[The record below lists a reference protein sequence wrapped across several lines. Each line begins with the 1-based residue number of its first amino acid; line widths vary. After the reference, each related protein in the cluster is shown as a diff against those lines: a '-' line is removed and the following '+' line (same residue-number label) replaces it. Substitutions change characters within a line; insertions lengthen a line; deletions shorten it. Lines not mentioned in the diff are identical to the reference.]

1 MKLVPVF
8 CSLLLHSELLKYEE
22 RMNDLYRCLYESIKG
37 TNKENRKMK
46 RPNNEIFSR
55 NYDFLTI
62 WKRTFIVRAF
72 ALKSRKIIGLPT
84 RGKYLEDGE
93 RKINL

>member
-1 MKLVPVF
+1 MRYLVALVRRDDPYMKLVPVF
-8 CSLLLHSELLKYEE
+8 CSMLLHSELLKYEE

-62 WKRTFIVRAF
+62 
-72 ALKSRKIIGLPT
+72 
-84 RGKYLEDGE
+84 
-93 RKINL
+93 